1 LISNYF
7 NSVNNKKWSLR
18 AIEERKVNKL
28 IQDLEISDFL
38 ARFVS
43 SRNIEI
49 DKAED
54 FINPSIRKQLP
65 SPLLLKDMT
74 LAINR
79 ISKAFINNENI
90 AIFGDY
96 DVDGATSSAVL
107 YKSFK
112 LFGNEPII
120 YIPDRLKEGYGPNIK
135 ALKKLKEQGID
146 LVITVDCGMTSFKEL
161 DYAKDIN
168 LDVIVVDHHAPEAKL
183 PEAIAV
189 INPNRIDDNTGLGM
203 LAAVGVSFMLVGAL
217 KSKLIEIN
225 YINEN
230 NAPNLSFLLDLVAL
244 GTICD
249 VVPLIGANR
258 ALVKQG
264 LRVMSK
270 KQNNGI
276 NALFEVSEIEDI
288 PSVFHA
294 GFLLGPR
301 INAGGRVGK
310 PSLGAKLLTTDN
322 KNEARE
328 ISYHLNSLNEERK
341 KLEADVLYEAKTLA
355 LSFESNEILVLSNKN
370 WHIGVIGIVASRIVE
385 LYNKPTIIITEDGKN
400 SKGSGRSV
408 SGKDIGKLITSAKQ
422 SDIIFNGGGHPMACG
437 LTMDETKINDLRQ
450 FLNKNNKSKIRDNKT
465 IYWIDLAISVS
476 GAIPDLIKQLKLAE
490 PFGAGNPEPKFIIK
504 NVNLFNS
511 KIVGENHVK
520 CTLTDSSNSR
530 IDAIAFRCIG
540 TPLGKSLLNNYNAH
554 VIGKLKLTEWNGR
567 ERLQMHIDDV
577 IEL

>member
-1 LISNYF
+1 MNNNYYF
-7 NSVNNKKWSLR
+7 SINKKKW
-18 AIEERKVNKL
+18 AIKAVEERKVNKL
-28 IQDLEISDFL
+28 IQDLQISDFL
-38 ARFVS
+38 ARLIC
-43 SRNIEI
+43 SRNIDL
-49 DKAED
+49 DKAEGY
-54 FINPSIRKQLP
+54 INPTLRKELP
-65 SPLLLKDMT
+65 SPLLLKDMK
-74 LAINR
+74 LAVDR
-79 ISKAFINNENI
+79 ISHAFIKNEKI

-107 YKSFK
+107 YKAFK

-120 YIPDRLKEGYGPNIK
+120 YIPDRIKEGYGPNID
-135 ALKKLKEQGID
+135 ALKVLKDQGVD
-146 LVITVDCGMTSFKEL
+146 LVITVDCGMTAFKEL
-161 DYAKDIN
+161 DYAKDIS

-183 PEAIAV
+183 PSAIAV

-217 KSKLIEIN
+217 KSQLVEIN
-225 YINEN
+225 FINEN
-230 NAPNLSFLLDLVAL
+230 NIPSLSFLLDLVAL

-249 VVPLIGANR
+249 VVPLVGANR

-270 KQNNGI
+270 RQNNGI

-301 INAGGRVGK
+301 INAGGRVGES
-310 PSLGAKLLTTDN
+310 SLGAKLLTTDN
-322 KNEARE
+322 KNEAKE
-328 ISYHLNSLNEERK
+328 ISYHLNGLNEERK
-341 KLEADVLYEAKTLA
+341 QLESEVLDQAKNLA
-355 LSFESNEILVLSNKN
+355 LSQKSDEILVLSSKN
-370 WHIGVIGIVASRIVE
+370 WHPGVIGIVASRIVE
-385 LYNKPTIIITEDGKN
+385 LYNKPTIIISENGLS
-400 SKGSGRSV
+400 SKGSGRSIA
-408 SGKDIGKLITSAKQ
+408 GKDIGRLITKAKQ
-422 SDIIFNGGGHPMACG
+422 SNVIINGGGHPMACG
-437 LTMDETKINDLRQ
+437 LTMDEAKVNDLRQ
-450 FLNKNNKSKIRDNKT
+450 FLNKKNKNQLEDNKT
-465 IYWIDLAISVS
+465 IYHVDLAVSIS
-476 GAIPDLIKQLKLAE
+476 GAIPQLIKELKLAE

-511 KIVGENHVK
+511 KIVGESHVK
-520 CTLTDSSNSR
+520 CSLTDSSNSR

-554 VIGKLKLTEWNGR
+554 VIGRLKLSEWNGR

>member
-1 LISNYF
+1 MNSNYYF
-7 NSVNNKKWSLR
+7 SVNKKKWSVKS
-18 AIEERKVNKL
+18 IEERKVNKL
-28 IQDLEISDFL
+28 IQDLNISDFL
-38 ARFVS
+38 ARLIC
-43 SRNIEI
+43 SRDITI
-49 DKAED
+49 DQAED
-54 FINPSIRKQLP
+54 FINPSLRNQLP
-65 SPLLLKDMT
+65 SPMLLKDMD
-74 LAINR
+74 LAVNR
-79 ISKAFINNENI
+79 ISKAFINKEKI

-120 YIPDRLKEGYGPNIK
+120 YIPDRIKEGYGPNID
-135 ALKKLKEQGID
+135 ALKLLQDQGVT

-161 DYAKDIN
+161 DYAKDIS
-168 LDVIVVDHHAPEAKL
+168 LDIIVVDHHAPEAKL
-183 PEAIAV
+183 PSAIAV

-217 KSKLIEIN
+217 KSKLVEIKFIDESN
-225 YINEN
+225 I
-230 NAPNLSFLLDLVAL
+230 PNLSFLLDLVAL

-249 VVPLIGANR
+249 VVPLVGANR

-270 KQNNGI
+270 RQNNGI
-276 NALFEVSEIEDI
+276 NALFEVSEIDDM

-301 INAGGRVGK
+301 INAGGRVGES
-310 PSLGAKLLTTDN
+310 SLGSKLLTTDN
-322 KNEARE
+322 ISEAKE
-328 ISYHLNSLNEERK
+328 ISFHLNGLNEERK
-341 KLEADVLYEAKTLA
+341 QLEASVLDQAKNLA
-355 LSFESNEILVLSNKN
+355 LNHESDEILVLSSKN
-370 WHIGVIGIVASRIVE
+370 WHPGVIGIVASRIVE
-385 LYNKPTIIITEDGKN
+385 LYGKPAIIITENGLS
-400 SKGSGRSV
+400 SKGSGRSIV
-408 SGKDIGKLITSAKQ
+408 GKDLGRLITSAKQ
-422 SDIIFNGGGHPMACG
+422 SNIIINGGGHPMACG
-437 LTMDETKINDLRQ
+437 LTMDEAKISELRQ
-450 FLNKNNKSKIRDNKT
+450 FLNKKNKNQFEDNKT
-465 IYWIDLAISVS
+465 IYYVDLVVSIS
-476 GAIPDLIKQLKLAE
+476 GAIPELIKELKSAE
-490 PFGAGNPEPKFIIK
+490 PFGSGNPEPKFIIK

-520 CTLTDSSNSR
+520 CILTDSSNSR

-554 VIGKLKLTEWNGR
+554 VIGRLKLSEWNGR

>member
-1 LISNYF
+1 MNSNYYF
-7 NSVNNKKWSLR
+7 SVNKKKWSIKP
-18 AIEERKVNKL
+18 IEERKVNKL
-28 IQDLEISDFL
+28 IQDLNISDLL
-38 ARFVS
+38 ARLIC
-43 SRNIEI
+43 SRGITT

-54 FINPSIRKQLP
+54 FINPSLRNQLP
-65 SPLLLKDMT
+65 SPMLLKDMD
-74 LAINR
+74 LAVDR
-79 ISKAFINNENI
+79 ISKAFINKEKI

-120 YIPDRLKEGYGPNIK
+120 YIPDRIKEGYGPNID
-135 ALKKLKEQGID
+135 ALKVLQDQGVT
-146 LVITVDCGMTSFKEL
+146 LVVTVDCGMTAFKEL
-161 DYAKDIN
+161 DYAKDIS
-168 LDVIVVDHHAPEAKL
+168 LDIIVVDHHAPEAKL
-183 PEAIAV
+183 PSAIAV

-217 KSKLIEIN
+217 KSKLVEIKFIDESN
-225 YINEN
+225 I
-230 NAPNLSFLLDLVAL
+230 PNLSFLLDLVAL

-249 VVPLIGANR
+249 VVPLVGANR

-270 KQNNGI
+270 RQNNGI
-276 NALFEVSEIEDI
+276 NALFEVSEIDDM

-310 PSLGAKLLTTDN
+310 SGLGAKLLTTDDIS
-322 KNEARE
+322 EAKE
-328 ISYHLNSLNEERK
+328 ISFHLNGLNEERK
-341 KLEADVLYEAKTLA
+341 QLEASVLDQAKNLA
-355 LSFESNEILVLSNKN
+355 LGYESDEILVLSSKN
-370 WHIGVIGIVASRIVE
+370 WHPGVIGIVASRIVE
-385 LYNKPTIIITEDGKN
+385 LYGKPTIIITENGLN
-400 SKGSGRSV
+400 SKGSGRSIA
-408 SGKDIGKLITSAKQ
+408 GKDLGRLITTAKQ
-422 SDIIFNGGGHPMACG
+422 SNIIINGGGHPMACG
-437 LTMDETKINDLRQ
+437 LTMNEAKVNKLRQ
-450 FLNKNNKSKIRDNKT
+450 FLNRKNKNQLEDNKT
-465 IYWIDLAISVS
+465 IYYVDLTVSIS
-476 GAIPDLIKQLKLAE
+476 GAIPELIKELKSAE
-490 PFGAGNPEPKFIIK
+490 PFGSGNPEPKFIIK

-520 CTLTDSSNSR
+520 CSLTDSSNSR

-540 TPLGKSLLNNYNAH
+540 TPLGRSLLNNYNAH
-554 VIGKLKLTEWNGR
+554 VIGRLKLSEWNGR